1 MCSRTARGGRLRVK
15 AGVKSAKEMDGATI
29 CAEPGTSTELLVND
43 YFRLSNIKFTPI
55 LIADLPE
62 VQGASCPAVRVKVVA
77 A

>member
-1 MCSRTARGGRLRVK
+1 
-15 AGVKSAKEMDGATI
+15 MDGATI
-29 CAEPGTSTELLVND
+29 CVEPGTSTELAVND